1 MLINQKSIIR
11 ENSKKFRQRKCVQH
25 KLNHFQKVCTH
36 SACVQ
41 SIALSFLCNQC
52 YRKHPENHNGLIQ
65 NYLDFDKIFSENV
78 FNDIELL
85 ENECLNVL
93 LEKQQ
98 KVDVEIDRLSD
109 VILEEIK
116 QLLES
121 IKFRTK
127 QKYSS
132 TSLIDTVLKL
142 KESLQSEYNT
152 VFSIDEANIKDEDIK
167 HYLEF
172 YLSYEKIF
180 EENQEK
186 IEGIYDGIQNELSS
200 ISQLFNQKLKD
211 IRSILESDGIK
222 GR

>member
-1 MLINQKSIIR
+1 MLINQKNTIR
-11 ENSKKFRQRKCVQH
+11 ENSKKFRLRKCLHH
-25 KLNHFQKVCTH
+25 KLSHFQKVCIH
-36 SACVQ
+36 SACIQ
-41 SIALSFLCNQC
+41 SIALSCLCNQC
-52 YRKHPENHNGLIQ
+52 HRKHPKHHNGLILT
-65 NYLDFDKIFSENV
+65 YLDFDKIFSENV

-132 TSLIDTVLKL
+132 NSLIDTVLKL

-152 VFSIDEANIKDEDIK
+152 VFSVEEANIKDEDIK

-172 YLSYEKIF
+172 YLIYEKMF
-180 EENQEK
+180 EENQAK
-186 IEGIYDGIQNELSS
+186 IEGICDGIQNELSS

-211 IRSILESDGIK
+211 IRSILASDDI
-222 GR
+222 REE